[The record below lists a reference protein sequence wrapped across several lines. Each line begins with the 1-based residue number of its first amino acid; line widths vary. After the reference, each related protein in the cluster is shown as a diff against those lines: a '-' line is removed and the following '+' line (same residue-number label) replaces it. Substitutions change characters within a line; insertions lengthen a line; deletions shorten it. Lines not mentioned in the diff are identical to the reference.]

1 MSGVWYFGL
10 SSDLILWAAVA
21 GVLLARVWRMRP
33 R

>member
-1 MSGVWYFGL
+1 MTNVWEFGL
-10 SSDLILWAAVA
+10 RSDLILWAAVA